1 MYILYNGIREF
12 FKQKNLEIKN
22 NIRIFKLKIKVM
34 IIYMEKT
41 IELLGKLNPK
51 ETQALI
57 DSGEVKYLE
66 DKTAYLVIKDKDNEQ
81 N

>member
-1 MYILYNGIREF
+1 
-12 FKQKNLEIKN
+12 
-22 NIRIFKLKIKVM
+22 M

-41 IELLGKLNPK
+41 IELLGKIYSK

-57 DSGEVKYLE
+57 SSGEVKYLE

-81 N
+81 D

>member
-1 MYILYNGIREF
+1 
-12 FKQKNLEIKN
+12 
-22 NIRIFKLKIKVM
+22 M

-41 IELLGKLNPK
+41 IELLGKTHPK

-66 DKTAYLVIKDKDNEQ
+66 DKTAYLVIKDKEDE
-81 N
+81 